1 MSKLFSAFNAA
12 TKKEWIKKITTDL
25 KGADYNEKLVSD
37 AQGIEIAPI
46 YHANDNTPIF
56 NSSFPDN
63 YPNENNP
70 DPFAITIGRIISE
83 TCQGNV
89 TNFSM
94 ALTDPDN
101 PGTALASNMGN
112 IPDNCYGNAL
122 SFVNETI
129 KQTNAYGDVIKKAS
143 DLEIIALS
151 KAISE
156 VAKILN
162 LKSNKKGELPTHIIR
177 FWETK
182 FIQIKPIKR
191 GGGRRYYRPEDVDLL
206 KGIKNLLYNDGYTI
220 RGVQKVIKE
229 NGSKNV
235 LFSNNKANTKLS
247 QKAFTDSENS
257 YISEQNVHT
266 RTGQSL
272 SDNKRK
278 KLMDVMQ
285 NLVELQSKI
294 SSK

>member
-1 MSKLFSAFNAA
+1 M
-12 TKKEWIKKITTDL
+12 
-25 KGADYNEKLVSD
+25 
-37 AQGIEIAPI
+37 
-46 YHANDNTPIF
+46 
-56 NSSFPDN
+56 
-63 YPNENNP
+63 
-70 DPFAITIGRIISE
+70 
-83 TCQGNV
+83 
-89 TNFSM
+89 
-94 ALTDPDN
+94 
-101 PGTALASNMGN
+101 
-112 IPDNCYGNAL
+112 
-122 SFVNETI
+122 
-129 KQTNAYGDVIKKAS
+129 VIKSPEAFRT
-143 DLEIIALS
+143 
-151 KAISE
+151 ISE
-156 VAKILN
+156 VSKDL
-162 LKSNKKGELPTHIIR
+162 SLPQHVLR

-182 FIQIKPIKR
+182 FAQIKPIKR